1 MDLDPVLIARLQ
13 FAFTIIFH
21 IIFPAFTIGLSAYSR
36 TCGGNSMNGTVSVRV
51 LKPSRLFVQLG
62 NNSRKNRQA
71 ASLND
76 D

>member
-1 MDLDPVLIARLQ
+1 MDLDPVPIARLQ
-13 FAFTIIFH
+13 FAFTIIGDT
-21 IIFPAFTIGLSAYSR
+21 PAHAGQRHEWDGVITR
-36 TCGGNSMNGTVSVRV
+36 TYAVRV